1 MAGVLVERRRLF
13 AVRVE
18 KGSKRLKALREIN
31 SRYQFDQKIEEQYEH
46 WVYLKTK
53 QQYDQFS
60 FERYMRGMMETN
72 FENHEKLIRQIQ
84 YNRKQMQ
91 RYQSEL
97 SALPD
102 YMSA

>member
-1 MAGVLVERRRLF
+1 
-13 AVRVE
+13 
-18 KGSKRLKALREIN
+18 
-31 SRYQFDQKIEEQYEH
+31 
-46 WVYLKTK
+46 
-53 QQYDQFS
+53 
-60 FERYMRGMMETN
+60 MRGMMETN

-102 YMSA
+102 YMNGQDARECEVPYSFCKKS

>member
-1 MAGVLVERRRLF
+1 
-13 AVRVE
+13 
-18 KGSKRLKALREIN
+18 
-31 SRYQFDQKIEEQYEH
+31 
-46 WVYLKTK
+46 
-53 QQYDQFS
+53 
-60 FERYMRGMMETN
+60 MMETN

-102 YMSA
+102 YMSAQDARRNKVPYSFCKRVERKLSENELKNAVVFFVHCMLYKPAGKECLSKGIKIYI